1 MIEILN
7 SLENV
12 LFLIEINQYEFKII
26 MHILIVEDE
35 QGIIQFLKQGLEEEG
50 FTISSATDGL
60 QGLNLIKNNS
70 FDLILLD
77 WMLPKMTGLELCK
90 SIRSKDIATPILFL
104 TAKDTIQETIEG
116 LKAGA
121 NDYIKKPFSFDELL
135 ERIKI
140 HFRNTTKPEIYTLGT
155 IEIHLSKHLVIVD
168 GNEVNLTQ
176 REFEL
181 LCYLVKNKGKV
192 CTRNQIIEDVWNI
205 HFDYDTGV
213 IDVFINA
220 IRKKLNLKIDEDY
233 IKTIRGVGYIVNE

>member
-1 MIEILN
+1 
-7 SLENV
+7 
-12 LFLIEINQYEFKII
+12 

-35 QGIIQFLKQGLEEEG
+35 PGIVQFLQQGLEEEG
-50 FTISSATDGL
+50 YQVTSVSDGL
-60 QGLNLIKNNS
+60 QGFEITQKEN

-90 SIRSKDIATPILFL
+90 EIRSKNNNTPIIFL

-121 NDYIKKPFSFDELL
+121 NDYIKKPFSFDELV

-140 HFRNTTKPEIYTLGT
+140 HFRNHKQDEILTLGT
-155 IEIHLSKHLVIVD
+155 IEINILKHQILV
-168 GNEVNLTQ
+168 NQTEVSLTQ

-181 LCYLVKNKGKV
+181 LTYLVKNKGKV
-192 CTRNQIIEDVWNI
+192 CARTQIIEDVWDI
-205 HFDYDTGV
+205 HFEYDTGV

-220 IRKKLNLKIDEDY
+220 IRKKLNLKIEEDY
-233 IKTIRGVGYIVNE
+233 IKTVRGVGYIAND